1 MAAVR
6 IAAVLA
12 LALHLAGAQ
21 QSSSGFTGT
30 VIVTDPTGAPVP
42 GAQVDIGDGCS
53 DPIGG
58 ETNEQGMI
66 NFDLSPGANYHL
78 TATFPGFCPAWKAI
92 DLLNQPTQTIPVKL
106 EAGGCPSA
114 CTPVCAAVTSA
125 PPGQPRQG
133 RLEPGQ
139 ARLAVQVT
147 DVRGGALPDARV
159 ETDPSSDPPG
169 PVLNADSNGRA
180 SLKLPAGTHT
190 FSIASPG
197 FERWSRQIDLQGA
210 SSRTIAVA
218 LQPIQ
223 VGSNCN
229 PAVIT
234 ARTAPDMPLSV
245 PEAVLIS
252 AEPLQ
257 NLDPLPSRP
266 AKKHW

>member
-21 QSSSGFTGT
+21 QPSSGLTGA

-78 TATFPGFCPAWKAI
+78 TATFPGFCPAWQTI
-92 DLLNQPTQTIPVKL
+92 EVLNQPAQTIPIQL
-106 EAGGCPSA
+106 QAGGCPSPCAPA
-114 CTPVCAAVTSA
+114 CTAVASA
-125 PPGQPRQG
+125 QQVRSVQG

-139 ARLAVQVT
+139 TRLAVQVM

-169 PVLNADSNGRA
+169 PVLNVDSQGRA
-180 SLKLPAGTHT
+180 ALKLPAGTHT
-190 FSIASPG
+190 FSITSPG
-197 FERWSRQIDLQGA
+197 FERWSRQLDLQAA

-234 ARTAPDMPLSV
+234 ARSQPDVPLVAPDEVFISPAPL
-245 PEAVLIS
+245 LG
-252 AEPLQ
+252 
-257 NLDPLPSRP
+257 LDPLPSRP
-266 AKKHW
+266 AKKH